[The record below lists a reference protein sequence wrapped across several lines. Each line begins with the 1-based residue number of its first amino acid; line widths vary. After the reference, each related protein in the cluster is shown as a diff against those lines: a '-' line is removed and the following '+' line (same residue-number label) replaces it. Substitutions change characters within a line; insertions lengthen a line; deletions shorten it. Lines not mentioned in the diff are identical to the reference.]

1 MNIDG
6 ASVDHLQYV
15 IVFEKT
21 LQVGC
26 KKNKKTM
33 NDLQSDEVTK
43 NVHHL
48 EDLLGLDDETDD
60 GHPSSSNAGDV
71 DYASLS
77 NTSDDERFISR
88 IAEQMQQ
95 LNTTSPLST
104 QALQTQPVNVQ
115 TAQQPTIATTLQE
128 QARENA
134 AELERQRAKMQTLEE
149 QLMSATKSAKT
160 EFDQMRKQVAESRT
174 NANEIRQAFDAA
186 SAQREREIQALQ
198 SKLQTAQ
205 KERMEA
211 ETERRRLQAA
221 IDAERTKL
229 ASERELLVKESN
241 EARQQIAKES
251 DNARQQLAKESNDVC
266 RRLAKESDNV
276 HQRFAKQSDEVR
288 EQFVKEERQRLAKEA
303 DEERQ
308 RFVKE
313 VDKER
318 QRFAKHADEQRQ
330 QLAKEMNDERQRLA
344 KEAEEQRQ
352 RLVKEADDARQ
363 RFVESNEER
372 QKYAKTAVGNVVR
385 TTTATTNEGERRETA
400 FDKRAALQVKA
411 AQPTGPKSA
420 PRVAP
425 AIVKR
430 NATAQAAQEAQLVAE
445 KERLKLALA
454 GAQQSAEAAIRR
466 CKQAES
472 AYRTYVQQ
480 QRQEPQHAALLQ
492 TNWNRAKASLDR
504 QVRHA
509 QNLAQQLST
518 TQASLL
524 TKPVRRNIDAIF
536 E

>member
-1 MNIDG
+1 
-6 ASVDHLQYV
+6 
-15 IVFEKT
+15 
-21 LQVGC
+21 
-26 KKNKKTM
+26 M

-71 DYASLS
+71 DYASSS

-95 LNTTSPLST
+95 LKTTSPLST

-149 QLMSATKSAKT
+149 QLMSATKSAET

-229 ASERELLVKESN
+229 ATERKLLVKESN

-266 RRLAKESDNV
+266 RRLARESDNV

-352 RLVKEADDARQ
+352 RLAKEADNARQ
-363 RFVESNEER
+363 RFAKESNEER

-385 TTTATTNEGERRETA
+385 TTTATTNEGERRETT

-420 PRVAP
+420 PGVAP

-430 NATAQAAQEAQLVAE
+430 NATAQAAQDAQLVAE

-492 TNWNRAKASLDR
+492 TNWNRAKASLGR